1 MAVTPN
7 IRHYGYQRLHSGTG
21 LAMFEFITGIQAGK
35 MMSQQTTVT
44 IKSAQTSI
52 WQPISAIGGAVILGI
67 VLPMIKGCQERSLMS
82 QTQPAAPT
90 VTLTDDKPEVAS
102 TKR

>member
-1 MAVTPN
+1 M
-7 IRHYGYQRLHSGTG
+7 LHSGTG
-21 LAMFEFITGIQAGK
+21 LAMSASITGIQAGK
-35 MMSQQTTVT
+35 IMSQHTTVSY
-44 IKSAQTSI
+44 KSALSNI
-52 WQPISAIGGAVILGI
+52 WQPIGAIGGAVILGI

-82 QTQPAAPT
+82 QTQPAVPT

>member
-1 MAVTPN
+1 M
-7 IRHYGYQRLHSGTG
+7 LHSGTG
-21 LAMFEFITGIQAGK
+21 LAMSASITGIQAGK

-44 IKSAQTSI
+44 SRSAQSSI

-82 QTQPAAPT
+82 QTQPAVPT

>member
-1 MAVTPN
+1 
-7 IRHYGYQRLHSGTG
+7 
-21 LAMFEFITGIQAGK
+21 
-35 MMSQQTTVT
+35 MSHHPSMTS
-44 IKSAQTSI
+44 KSMQSTI

-82 QTQPAAPT
+82 QEQPAAPT
-90 VTLTDDKPEVAS
+90 VTLTDNTAEVAS